1 MAILTKFFDD
11 LMNHITRE
19 YAGKKMKLYLN
30 VSPLTIVNLL
40 LWPFKVSSLYV
51 TVSAYK
57 WLEFMHNII
66 TNSSDIFT
74 NLQIFRANICYE
86 SLSTGKLRIK
96 NSFEPTTICFL
107 FQLLKLNKIREAN
120 WRKYLMNLIVEKR
133 PKRSEIC
140 KNTNSR
146 RFWKTP

>member
-1 MAILTKFFDD
+1 M
-11 LMNHITRE
+11 
-19 YAGKKMKLYLN
+19 
-30 VSPLTIVNLL
+30 
-40 LWPFKVSSLYV
+40 

-74 NLQIFRANICYE
+74 NLQIFQTNICYE

-107 FQLLKLNKIREAN
+107 FQLLKLNKIRESN
-120 WRKYLMNLIVEKR
+120 WRKYLMNLILEKGDQKDQKYAKIQIHVVFER
-133 PKRSEIC
+133 PLRKRNHYS
-140 KNTNSR
+140 TRQSQLV
-146 RFWKTP
+146 RFLLSTMYNFFMQSTGS

>member
-1 MAILTKFFDD
+1 M
-11 LMNHITRE
+11 
-19 YAGKKMKLYLN
+19 
-30 VSPLTIVNLL
+30 
-40 LWPFKVSSLYV
+40 

-74 NLQIFRANICYE
+74 NLQIFRTNICYE

-107 FQLLKLNKIREAN
+107 FKLLKLNKIRESN
-120 WRKYLMNLIVEKR
+120 WRKYLMNLILEKGDQKDQKYAKIQIHVVFER
-133 PKRSEIC
+133 PLRKRNHYS
-140 KNTNSR
+140 TRQSQLV
-146 RFWKTP
+146 RFLLSTMYNFFMQSTGS

>member
-1 MAILTKFFDD
+1 M
-11 LMNHITRE
+11 
-19 YAGKKMKLYLN
+19 
-30 VSPLTIVNLL
+30 
-40 LWPFKVSSLYV
+40 

-57 WLEFMHNII
+57 WLQFMHNII

-107 FQLLKLNKIREAN
+107 FQLLKLNKSREAN
-120 WRKYLMNLIVEKR
+120 WRKYLMNLILEKGDQKDQKYAKIQIHVVFER
-133 PKRSEIC
+133 PLRKRNHYS
-140 KNTNSR
+140 TRQSQLV
-146 RFWKTP
+146 RFLLSTMYNFFMQSTGS

>member
-1 MAILTKFFDD
+1 M
-11 LMNHITRE
+11 
-19 YAGKKMKLYLN
+19 
-30 VSPLTIVNLL
+30 
-40 LWPFKVSSLYV
+40 

-74 NLQIFRANICYE
+74 NLQIFRTNICYE

-120 WRKYLMNLIVEKR
+120 WRKYLMNLILEKGDQKDQKYAKIQIHVVFER
-133 PKRSEIC
+133 PLRKRNHYS
-140 KNTNSR
+140 TRQSQLV
-146 RFWKTP
+146 RFLLSTMYNFFMQSTGS

>member
-1 MAILTKFFDD
+1 M
-11 LMNHITRE
+11 
-19 YAGKKMKLYLN
+19 
-30 VSPLTIVNLL
+30 
-40 LWPFKVSSLYV
+40 

-74 NLQIFRANICYE
+74 NLQIFQTNICYE

-96 NSFEPTTICFL
+96 NSFEPATICFL

-120 WRKYLMNLIVEKR
+120 WRKYLMNLILEKGDQKDQKYAKIQIHVVFER
-133 PKRSEIC
+133 PLRKRNHYS
-140 KNTNSR
+140 TRQSQLV
-146 RFWKTP
+146 RFLLSTMYNFFMQSTGS

>member
-1 MAILTKFFDD
+1 M
-11 LMNHITRE
+11 
-19 YAGKKMKLYLN
+19 
-30 VSPLTIVNLL
+30 
-40 LWPFKVSSLYV
+40 

-66 TNSSDIFT
+66 TNSLDIFT
-74 NLQIFRANICYE
+74 NLQIFRTNICYE

-120 WRKYLMNLIVEKR
+120 WRKYLMNLILEKGDQKDQKYAKIQIHVVFER
-133 PKRSEIC
+133 PLRKRNHYS
-140 KNTNSR
+140 TRQSQLV
-146 RFWKTP
+146 RFLLSTMYNFFMQSTGS